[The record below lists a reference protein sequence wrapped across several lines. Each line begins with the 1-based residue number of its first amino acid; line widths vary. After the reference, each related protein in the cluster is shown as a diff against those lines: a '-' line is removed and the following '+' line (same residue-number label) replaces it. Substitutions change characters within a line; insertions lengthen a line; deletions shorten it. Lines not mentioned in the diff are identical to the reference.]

1 MVWTPNV
8 KIKVK
13 DRESLN
19 KITEDFVETHKDFF
33 AKEGIF
39 SLGLF
44 KKSQNTKYDFIAG
57 KTLEAEKREFLD
69 GGYGYWVDWT
79 LENDTTP
86 SRLMVASDEIEKEIA
101 LV

>member
-33 AKEGIF
+33 AKEGSFPID
-39 SLGLF
+39 LF

-57 KTLEAEKREFLD
+57 KTLAAEKREFLD

-79 LENDTTP
+79 LEIDTTP
-86 SRLMVASDEIEKEIA
+86 SYLMVASDEIEKEMA